1 MLIFIRRNIFN
12 SLGGQTLQDYVMD
25 VIESVFDEYDQNHQ
39 GIDIKEVTHGIISV
53 ITKNEETIK
62 KYGIKKYYN
71 NEIDVEDFV
80 SGYYYRTGAIVIC
93 PFDWSM
99 DGDEDETFDYSF
111 TLARL
116 I

>member
-1 MLIFIRRNIFN
+1 MLISIRRNIFN
-12 SLGGQTLQDYVMD
+12 SLEGQTLQDYVMD
-25 VIESVFDEYDQNHQ
+25 SIESELDEYDQNHQ
-39 GIDIKEVTHGIISV
+39 GIDIEEVAYGIMSV
-53 ITKNEETIK
+53 ITKNEETIE

-71 NEIDVEDFV
+71 NEIEVEDFV
-80 SGYYYRTGAIVIC
+80 SGYYYRSGKIVIC

-99 DGDEDETFDYSF
+99 DNEEDGTFDYSF